1 MTDTDKSTKRVRKKA
16 STPNK
21 IPSQKVGES
30 AGPVEKIL
38 ETKVSKRTLL
48 KGTMAAGAVVGVSAL
63 ALRGGV
69 LQTSGSGIQQTSS
82 VPAVPAA
89 AAANPFAAQT
99 VTFTVNGTSYTVSV
113 EPRDMLATVLREDL
127 GLVGTKMGC
136 NRMACGACTVLIDGE
151 AHEACQYPAIRAGG
165 HTILTT
171 EGGLPTMS
179 STGTVAVPAD
189 PVIAALQAAWVQNDG
204 GQCAFC
210 SPGSIMA
217 AAALLKQNTSP
228 TVAQI
233 QQALSGNLCRCGN
246 YLNIIASV
254 QLAATNLGGA

>member
-1 MTDTDKSTKRVRKKA
+1 M
-16 STPNK
+16 
-21 IPSQKVGES
+21 
-30 AGPVEKIL
+30 
-38 ETKVSKRTLL
+38 
-48 KGTMAAGAVVGVSAL
+48 GVSAL

-69 LQTSGSGIQQTSS
+69 LQTSGSGVQQTSS
-82 VPAVPAA
+82 VPAAPAA
-89 AAANPFAAQT
+89 AAPNPFAAQT

-113 EPRDMLATVLREDL
+113 EPRDMLANVLRDDL

-171 EGGLPTMS
+171 EGGVPTTT
-179 STGTVAVPAD
+179 STGTVTVPAD

-210 SPGSIMA
+210 GAGNIMA

-246 YLNIIASV
+246 YLAIIASV
-254 QLAATNLGGA
+254 QAAATALGGA